1 MADEYILN
9 TTDYE
14 FTLVE
19 HQGLGGTRKYI
30 ASPKKKQMP
39 KLLVKHGG
47 EYSPSCSNYMYS
59 RTGKAIG
66 VTIPQS
72 YIMRIAE
79 RDKHLFD
86 SPCAV
91 GIEFID
97 GLQPVDLESIQ
108 GNKKLESDMINCFVL
123 AGLFTRFEDLM
134 QTAYLP
140 SVAVYPLDF
149 DESFS
154 MDNGLFNCI
163 MRDDQYA
170 EDAVVRVLRN
180 CRQNNQ
186 ERCLEIAMEVAA
198 KTLKLRTD
206 EVRMIAMKLLRQF
219 VALTEDQIDSIA
231 EPLDEVFTPL
241 LAIYYEEYVHI
252 IQEKV
257 RSYIGAPSIPFIS

>member
-1 MADEYILN
+1 M
-9 TTDYE
+9 
-14 FTLVE
+14 
-19 HQGLGGTRKYI
+19 R
-30 ASPKKKQMP
+30 SP
-39 KLLVKHGG
+39 
-47 EYSPSCSNYMYS
+47 
-59 RTGKAIG
+59 T
-66 VTIPQS
+66 
-72 YIMRIAE
+72 
-79 RDKHLFD
+79 
-86 SPCAV
+86 
-91 GIEFID
+91 
-97 GLQPVDLESIQ
+97 
-108 GNKKLESDMINCFVL
+108 DMINCFVL

>member
-1 MADEYILN
+1 MTRSSWFRISAVL
-9 TTDYE
+9 
-14 FTLVE
+14 FE

-140 SVAVYPLDF
+140 SVAVCTPRYF
-149 DESFS
+149 HAER
-154 MDNGLFNCI
+154 LFI
-163 MRDDQYA
+163 
-170 EDAVVRVLRN
+170 RV
-180 CRQNNQ
+180 CG
-186 ERCLEIAMEVAA
+186 
-198 KTLKLRTD
+198 
-206 EVRMIAMKLLRQF
+206 
-219 VALTEDQIDSIA
+219 
-231 EPLDEVFTPL
+231 
-241 LAIYYEEYVHI
+241 
-252 IQEKV
+252 IQ
-257 RSYIGAPSIPFIS
+257 SC